1 MNVFTVTRTRT
12 GRRRLKTDD
21 LPPDGSISWKSR
33 RQPTVALSS
42 TESEYMAMSDAAKE
56 AIWLRG
62 LASDLGVKTGATTL
76 CYDNQGAGC
85 LSTEEGL
92 H

>member
-1 MNVFTVTRTRT
+1 
-12 GRRRLKTDD
+12 
-21 LPPDGSISWKSR
+21 
-33 RQPTVALSS
+33 
-42 TESEYMAMSDAAKE
+42 MAMSDAAKE